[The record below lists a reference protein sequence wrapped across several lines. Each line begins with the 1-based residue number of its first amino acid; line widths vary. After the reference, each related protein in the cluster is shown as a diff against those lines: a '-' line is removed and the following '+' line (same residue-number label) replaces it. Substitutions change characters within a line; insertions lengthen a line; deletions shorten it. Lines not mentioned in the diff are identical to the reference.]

1 MAEHLKFE
9 RFCWFDRQLRNNRY
23 PTASHFARHFAL
35 STKTVQRTK
44 RGKFFKLGRRMSWM
58 GLEGGCY

>member
-9 RFCWFDRQLRNNRY
+9 RFCWFDRQLLNNRY

-44 RGKFFKLGRRMSWM
+44 RGKFF
-58 GLEGGCY
+58 

>member
-1 MAEHLKFE
+1 MTRRALCVPSREGRCRMAEHLKFE
-9 RFCWFDRQLRNNRY
+9 RFCWFDRQLLNNRY

-44 RGKFFKLGRRMSWM
+44 RGKFF
-58 GLEGGCY
+58 

>member
-44 RGKFFKLGRRMSWM
+44 RGKFF
-58 GLEGGCY
+58 